1 MYKRQDIICTSDG
14 AEVTFQTAKDMAP
27 QEGRKPDQ
35 EEKEYILNTNTMKF
49 HAPACSSAEEMGP
62 ENKKEFKGTR
72 EELLE
77 QGYSPCGRCKP

>member
-1 MYKRQDIICTSDG
+1 
-14 AEVTFQTAKDMAP
+14 
-27 QEGRKPDQ
+27 
-35 EEKEYILNTNTMKF
+35 MKF

-77 QGYSPCGRCKP
+77 QGYSPCGICNP